1 MRDMKVIL
9 ITVVIILSFLCIIGS
24 LAVEE
29 VNNDDIAITGDAN
42 TTKEAKT
49 AKAVKE
55 AKTAKAIKPT
65 QEPIINVDAQ
75 TLSNAYTENEVTG
88 DAAYKGKKCNVSGK
102 ISLISVVLGVP
113 EVSLS
118 VDDGFGSIICKF
130 KDKAELTKLTKG
142 QQISILGVCEGNPG
156 FVVSLKDCS
165 IN

>member
-1 MRDMKVIL
+1 MKNMKAKL
-9 ITVVIILSFLCIIGS
+9 ITVLIILSFLGIVGIFS
-24 LAVEE
+24 DEN
-29 VNNDDIAITGDAN
+29 VNTDDIAITGDAN
-42 TTKEAKT
+42 TTKT
-49 AKAVKE
+49 AKATKE
-55 AKTAKAIKPT
+55 AKTAKVIKPT

-102 ISLISVVLGVP
+102 ISLISVVLGIP

-118 VDDGFGSIICKF
+118 VDDGFGSVVCKF
-130 KDKAELTKLTKG
+130 KNKSELTKLTKD
-142 QQISILGVCEGNPG
+142 QQVSILGVCEGNPG